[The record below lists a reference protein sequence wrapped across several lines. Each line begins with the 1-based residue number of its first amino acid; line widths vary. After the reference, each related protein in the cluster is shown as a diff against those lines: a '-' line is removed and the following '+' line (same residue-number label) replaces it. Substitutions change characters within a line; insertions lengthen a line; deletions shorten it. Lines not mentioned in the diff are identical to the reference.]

1 MKLDLHIHSTAS
13 DGSCT
18 PTEVVDRAIAVG
30 LDVIAL
36 ADHDTVAG
44 VDEAVRAARGRRLD
58 VIPAAELS
66 STYRGEDVHV
76 LGYFLD
82 VNAPALESHAQ
93 RGRDR
98 RAARMDRMIERLQR
112 QGVHVTRNDVQARIA
127 SKDAAPARPHLAQ
140 ALVAKGHAPS
150 VAAAFQRLIGN
161 DCPAYVPTE
170 VATPEE
176 VVEVAVAAGGIA
188 VWAHPPGRL
197 LRELL
202 PRLVDAGLRGLE
214 VFRPPGRSASVEVL
228 NEAAR
233 RHGLLVTGGSD
244 WHGPERGSELGA
256 FTVAGHEVAAFL
268 AAGGMQADAGEPA
281 DPPC

>member
-18 PTEVVDRAIAVG
+18 PTEVVERAEAVG

-36 ADHDTVAG
+36 SDHDTVAG
-44 VDEAVRAARGRRLD
+44 VDEAVQAAKGRPLD
-58 VIPAAELS
+58 VVPAVELS
-66 STYRGEDVHV
+66 STYKGEDVHV

-82 VNAPALESHAQ
+82 VNAQALKGHAK

-98 RAARMDRMIERLQR
+98 RSERMDRMIARLGR
-112 QGVHVTRNDVQARIA
+112 LGVHVTRDDVQARIL

-140 ALVAKGHAPS
+140 ALVEARHAASLPD
-150 VAAAFQRLIGN
+150 AFKRLIGN

-176 VVEVAVAAGGIA
+176 VVSVAIEAGGIA
-188 VWAHPPGRL
+188 VWAHPPAHL
-197 LRELL
+197 LDELL

-214 VFRPPGRSASVEVL
+214 VHRPPGRSASEEVL
-228 NEAAR
+228 DQAAR
-233 RHGLLVTGGSD
+233 RHGLLRTGGSD
-244 WHGPERGSELGA
+244 WHGPERGSQLGD
-256 FTVAGHEVAAFL
+256 FFVAGRDVAEFL
-268 AAGGMQADAGEPA
+268 DAGGM
-281 DPPC
+281 